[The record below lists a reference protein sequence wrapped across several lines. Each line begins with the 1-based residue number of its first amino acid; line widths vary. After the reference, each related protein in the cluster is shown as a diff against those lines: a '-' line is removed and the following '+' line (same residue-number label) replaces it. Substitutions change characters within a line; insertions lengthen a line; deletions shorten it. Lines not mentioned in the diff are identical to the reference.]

1 MNLGENLVRSV
12 SGSVD
17 KAILCVKKPTGDRV
31 NVVETNE
38 KTGKF
43 YVSGEKYL
51 FGADTKDATSLQM
64 ELENFEIKNKKLK
77 EIDNTAQKLAEQKGG
92 MFTLGT
98 SGKKLPTET
107 KPATQG
113 NSSTE
118 ETISSIESIVKKSGY
133 QIFKVKYNPS
143 KIQIES
149 RAGSFLQPGP
159 GGPGT
164 NTLSQIIMP
173 AQTFMN
179 FEILLDEENHQD
191 AFMFDKVT
199 NLSIGAGVSDVAGIV
214 KNLKNDEG
222 YTVRPLVE
230 ALIGILTQSE
240 TRQVVFFWSEMAFAG
255 EVVSI
260 DAKYTMFNPIGNPIR
275 AVVKLTIRQG
285 SEEQVDETYWNNAFD
300 NMGEGNSWQSKV
312 NNLLNFR

>member
-1 MNLGENLVRSV
+1 MNFGENLVRSV
-12 SGSVD
+12 SGSVN

-31 NVVETNE
+31 KVVEGKTN
-38 KTGKF
+38 KF
-43 YVSGEKYL
+43 YVAGEKYL
-51 FGADTKDATSLQM
+51 FDADTKDATSLQM
-64 ELENFEIKNKKLK
+64 ELANFVRNKKK
-77 EIDNTAQKLAEQKGG
+77 RKAIDNTAQKLAEQKGG
-92 MFTLGT
+92 MFTLGA
-98 SGKKLPTET
+98 SGQQLSTET
-107 KPATQG
+107 NPAAQG

-118 ETISSIESIVKKSGY
+118 KTVSSIESIVKKSGY
-133 QIFKVKYNPS
+133 HIFRVKYNPS

-164 NTLSQIIMP
+164 NTLSQITMP
-173 AQTFMN
+173 TQTYMN

-199 NLSIGAGVSDVAGIV
+199 NLSIGAGVSDIAGIV
-214 KNLKNDEG
+214 KNLRNDEG

-260 DAKYTMFNPIGNPIR
+260 DARYTMFNPIGNPIR
-275 AVVKLTIRQG
+275 AVVKLTILQG

-300 NMGEGNSWQSKV
+300 NMGEGGNWQSKV